1 MLFRFYPFSLFHFY
15 RNMRITKQ
23 FIVFTLLLVT
33 ATACQKGIFESS
45 TVSPATLRDVPALRL
60 SYRYEADVPAPSDPT
75 KLAPPEEK
83 NAAVQADFDANR
95 PQEILVKTIFSP
107 NKQRILTV
115 YQRLGDPDASF
126 RLDMYSADAK
136 FLRRV
141 TPETM
146 TADFPDIIVWS
157 PDSANVAFVAIAR
170 EGGLNSLT
178 PLPVPPAANSNT
190 NSAATKN
197 ANTANVNANAN
208 ANTEATP
215 EAVTPV
221 APVGNAAPDVITF
234 RTEQIYICN
243 SEGLDLKPVT
253 QNEGLIYYYFVWSPD
268 SSMLACLAAT
278 YQEWRYLQMQADK
291 NGEVFL
297 PKGRPRIVE
306 KNGRERRLDD
316 NLTAAQPVWSP
327 DSAKVAVGYGY
338 DKQNPQIR
346 IYDSIGNQPTQAA
359 IPLRNQLLISSQAY
373 DQKINNEQSQQAN
386 ANTEANANTNTS
398 QPSMTLPDEK
408 TLVSFQPIIALEWSL
423 DKELYFQT
431 GFVKQYK
438 TGDGARSSLRWHR
451 LVLSP
456 QATAIK

>member
-1 MLFRFYPFSLFHFY
+1 MQ
-15 RNMRITKQ
+15 IIKK

-33 ATACQKGIFESS
+33 AACQKSIFESS

-75 KLAPPEEK
+75 QLAPVEEK
-83 NAAVQADFDANR
+83 SAAVQADFDANR
-95 PQEILVKTIFSP
+95 PQEILIKTIVSP

-178 PLPVPPAANSNT
+178 PLPVPSTANSNT
-190 NSAATKN
+190 NTAANKN
-197 ANTANVNANAN
+197 ANTANVNANTN
-208 ANTEATP
+208 ANTGTEATP
-215 EAVTPV
+215 EPAAPV
-221 APVGNAAPDVITF
+221 APVGDAAPNVITF

-268 SSMLACLAAT
+268 SSMLASLAAT

-297 PKGRPRIVE
+297 PLGRPRIVE

-316 NLTAAQPVWSP
+316 NLTAARPVWSP
-327 DSAKVAVGYGY
+327 DSAKVAVAYGY

-373 DQKINNEQSQQAN
+373 DQKINNEQSLQGG
-386 ANTEANANTNTS
+386 ANTEANSNANLS

-408 TLVSFQPIIALEWSL
+408 TLVSFQPVIALEWSL

-431 GFVKQYK
+431 GFVKLYK

>member
-1 MLFRFYPFSLFHFY
+1 MQ
-15 RNMRITKQ
+15 ITKK
-23 FIVFTLLLVT
+23 FIVFTLLLAT
-33 ATACQKGIFESS
+33 AACQKSIFESS

-60 SYRYEADVPAPSDPT
+60 SYRYEADVPAPPSDPT
-75 KLAPPEEK
+75 KLAPAEEK
-83 NAAVQADFDANR
+83 NAAVQADFDAAR
-95 PQEILVKTIFSP
+95 PQEILIKTIVSP

-126 RLDMYSADAK
+126 RLDMYSGDAK

-178 PLPVPPAANSNT
+178 PLPVPPAANGNT
-190 NSAATKN
+190 NAAANKN
-197 ANTANVNANAN
+197 ANTANANAN
-208 ANTEATP
+208 ANTNTNAEATP
-215 EAVTPV
+215 EPVTPA
-221 APVGNAAPDVITF
+221 APVGDAAPNVITF

-243 SEGLDLKPVT
+243 SEGLDLKPIT

-268 SSMLACLAAT
+268 SSMLASLAARSD
-278 YQEWRYLQMQADK
+278 EWRFLQMKAEQS
-291 NGEVFL
+291 GEVFL
-297 PKGRPRIVE
+297 PLGRPRIVE

-316 NLTAAQPVWSP
+316 NATVARPVWSP
-327 DSAKVAVGYGY
+327 DSAKVAVGFNVEN
-338 DKQNPQIR
+338 KPSQIR
-346 IYDSIGNQPTQAA
+346 IYDAVGDQPTQAA
-359 IPLRNQLLISSQAY
+359 IPIRNQLLFSAQAY
-373 DQKINNEQSQQAN
+373 DQKVNNEQSQP
-386 ANTEANANTNTS
+386 ANTEANTNTNAS
-398 QPSMTLPDEK
+398 PNQPSMTLPDEK

-456 QATAIK
+456 QATTIK

>member
-1 MLFRFYPFSLFHFY
+1 
-15 RNMRITKQ
+15 MRIIKQ
-23 FIVFTLLLVT
+23 IIVFTLLI
-33 ATACQKGIFESS
+33 ATVACQKSIFESS
-45 TVSPATLRDVPALRL
+45 TVSPASLRDVPALRL
-60 SYRYEADVPAPSDPT
+60 NFRYEADIPAPSDPT
-75 KLAPPEEK
+75 KVAPTEEK
-83 NAAVQADFDANR
+83 NAAVQADFDATR
-95 PQEILVKTIFSP
+95 PQEILVKTIVSP

-126 RLDMYSADAK
+126 RLDMYSGDAK

-146 TADFPDIIVWS
+146 TADFPGIIVWS

-178 PLPVPPAANSNT
+178 PVPIPPAANSNT
-190 NSAATKN
+190 NTSANKN

-208 ANTEATP
+208 ANANTEATP
-215 EAVTPV
+215 ESV
-221 APVGNAAPDVITF
+221 APIAPIGDAAPNVITF
-234 RTEQIYICN
+234 RTEQIYTCN
-243 SEGLDLKPVT
+243 SEGLDVKPIT

-268 SSMLACLAAT
+268 SSMLVCLAAT

-297 PKGRPRIVE
+297 PLGRPRIVE

-346 IYDSIGNQPTQAA
+346 IYDAIGNQPTQAA

-373 DQKINNEQSQQAN
+373 DQKVNSEQNPQGN
-386 ANTEANANTNTS
+386 ANTEANANTNTNTNPS

-408 TLVSFQPIIALEWSL
+408 TLVSFQPIVALEWSA
-423 DKELYFQT
+423 ENMLYFQT
-431 GFVKQYK
+431 GYIKQYK

>member
-1 MLFRFYPFSLFHFY
+1 MQ
-15 RNMRITKQ
+15 IIKKV
-23 FIVFTLLLVT
+23 IVFTLLT
-33 ATACQKGIFESS
+33 ATIACQKNIFESS

-60 SYRYEADVPAPSDPT
+60 SFRYEADIPAPSDPT
-75 KLAPPEEK
+75 KLAPAEEK

-95 PQEILVKTIFSP
+95 PQEILIKTIVSP

-115 YQRLGDPDASF
+115 YQRLGDADASF
-126 RLDMYSADAK
+126 RLDMYSAEAK

-170 EGGLNSLT
+170 EGGMNSLT
-178 PLPVPPAANSNT
+178 PVPVPPAANSNT
-190 NSAATKN
+190 NTSANKN
-197 ANTANVNANAN
+197 ANTANVNANTNAN
-208 ANTEATP
+208 AEATP
-215 EAVTPV
+215 APVTPV
-221 APVGNAAPDVITF
+221 APVGDAAPNVITF

-243 SEGLDLKPVT
+243 SEGLDLKPIT

-268 SSMLACLAAT
+268 SSMLAAMAARSD
-278 YQEWRYLQMQADK
+278 EWRYLQSRAESA
-291 NGEVFL
+291 GEVFL
-297 PKGRPRIVE
+297 PLGRPRIVE

-316 NLTAAQPVWSP
+316 NLTAARPVWSP
-327 DSAKVAVGYGY
+327 DSAKVAVGFNS
-338 DKQNPQIR
+338 DNKPTQIR
-346 IYDSIGNQPTQAA
+346 IYDAIGDQPTQAA
-359 IPLRNQLLISSQAY
+359 IPLRNQLLFSSQAY

-386 ANTEANANTNTS
+386 ANTEANTNTS
-398 QPSMTLPDEK
+398 PNQPSMTVPDEK

>member
-1 MLFRFYPFSLFHFY
+1 MTSNRLFHFFTFSLLHFQ
-15 RNMRITKQ
+15 NMRITRQ
-23 FIVFTLLLVT
+23 IIVFTLLMAT
-33 ATACQKGIFESS
+33 AACQKSIFEASR
-45 TVSPATLRDVPALRL
+45 VSPATLRDVPALRL
-60 SYRYEADVPAPSDPT
+60 NFRYEPDVPAPSDPSQT
-75 KLAPPEEK
+75 APAEEK

-95 PQEILVKTIFSP
+95 PQEILVKTIPSP
-107 NKQRILTV
+107 NKQRFLTV

-126 RLDMYSADAK
+126 RLDMYSGDGK

-141 TPETM
+141 SPETM
-146 TADFPDIIVWS
+146 AVDFPDIIVWS

-178 PLPVPPAANSNT
+178 PLPNANANTNSNT
-190 NSAATKN
+190 ASNSA
-197 ANTANVNANAN
+197 ANVNANAN
-208 ANTEATP
+208 TNANTENAP
-215 EAVTPV
+215 IIPPV
-221 APVGNAAPDVITF
+221 PVGDSAPNVVTF

-243 SEGLDLKPVT
+243 SEGFDLKPVT

-268 SSMLACLAAT
+268 GSMLACLAAT

-297 PKGRPRIVE
+297 PLGRPRIVE

-316 NLTAAQPVWSP
+316 NLTAARPVWSP
-327 DSAKVAVGYGY
+327 DSAKVAVGF
-338 DKQNPQIR
+338 DKQIR
-346 IYDSIGNQPTQAA
+346 IYDAIGDQPTQAA
-359 IPLRNQLLISSQAY
+359 IPLRNQLLFSSQAY
-373 DQKINNEQSQQAN
+373 DQKVNNEQSPP
-386 ANTEANANTNTS
+386 ANTNVNANVN
-398 QPSMTLPDEK
+398 QPSTTLPDEK
-408 TLVSFQPIIALEWSL
+408 TLVSFQPIIALEWTADNL
-423 DKELYFQT
+423 LYFQT

>member
-1 MLFRFYPFSLFHFY
+1 
-15 RNMRITKQ
+15 MRITKQ
-23 FIVFTLLLVT
+23 IVVFALLI
-33 ATACQKGIFESS
+33 ATIACQKNIFQSS
-45 TVSPATLRDVPALRL
+45 SVAPAVLRDVPALRL
-60 SYRYEADVPAPSDPT
+60 NFRYEADVPAPSDPT
-75 KLAPPEEK
+75 KLAPEEEK

-178 PLPVPPAANSNT
+178 PLPTPVANTNSNT
-190 NSAATKN
+190 SANSAANTQSN
-197 ANTANVNANAN
+197 ANTN
-208 ANTEATP
+208 ANTEPTAP
-215 EAVTPV
+215 VTPA
-221 APVGNAAPDVITF
+221 APVGDAAPNVVTF

-243 SEGLDLKPVT
+243 SEGLDLKPIT

-268 SSMLACLAAT
+268 SSMLASLAAT
-278 YQEWRYLQMQADK
+278 YQEWRYLQLQADK

-297 PKGRPRIVE
+297 PLGRPRIVE

-316 NLTAAQPVWSP
+316 NLTAARPVWSP
-327 DSAKVAVGYGY
+327 DSAKVAVGFNV
-338 DKQNPQIR
+338 DNKPSQIR
-346 IYDSIGNQPTQAA
+346 IYDAIGNQPTQAA
-359 IPLRNQLLISSQAY
+359 IPIRNQLLFSSQAF
-373 DQKINNEQSQQAN
+373 DQKVNNEQSQQAN
-386 ANTEANANTNTS
+386 ANTEQTNTNANTSPN
-398 QPSMTLPDEK
+398 QPSLTLPDEK
-408 TLVSFQPIIALEWSL
+408 TLVSFQPIIALEWAL
-423 DKELYFQT
+423 DGELYFQT
-431 GFVKQYK
+431 GYIKQYR